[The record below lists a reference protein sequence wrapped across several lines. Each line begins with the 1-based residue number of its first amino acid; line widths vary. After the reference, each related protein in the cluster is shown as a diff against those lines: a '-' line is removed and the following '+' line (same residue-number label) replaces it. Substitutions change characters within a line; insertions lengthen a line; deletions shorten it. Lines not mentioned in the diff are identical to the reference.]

1 MIYFE
6 ADHSPTIT
14 ELVYIHEPAGY
25 DWSFP
30 LHQHADRL
38 ELSYIAEGC
47 VDCYF
52 DGLTKRLNAG
62 DLLVKNAGLIHSEK
76 KPGSIELKE
85 ICISFD
91 RVHLSGL
98 PLNFLIE
105 DDLLP
110 VLHADKEPLIREM
123 FLYLNKHYS
132 GLSESLKSEL
142 GRTLLSLICRH
153 LHEMVYDIAGKK
165 EDTAQTIKNVRDYL
179 DQNYARKI
187 SLDALGEMFFISP
200 FYLTRQF
207 KKYTG
212 YTVKQYILELQMGEA
227 ENLLLFSDLSIKEIA
242 SRCGY
247 DNLQYFY
254 TLFKK
259 YAHYTP
265 VEYRR
270 QFKRHDS

>member
-1 MIYFE
+1 MNFDT
-6 ADHSPTIT
+6 DHSPIIT
-14 ELVYIHEPAGY
+14 ELVYIHEPSTS

-38 ELSYIAEGC
+38 ELSYVAEGC
-47 VDCYF
+47 VDCYL

-62 DLLVKNAGLIHSEK
+62 DLLIKNAGMIHSEK
-76 KPGSIELKE
+76 KISQSELKE

-91 RVHLSGL
+91 HVHLNGL
-98 PLNFLIE
+98 PENHMIE
-105 DDLLP
+105 EGLLP
-110 VLHADKEPLIREM
+110 VLHVDKKPVIRELFFYLKEHYFDLPA
-123 FLYLNKHYS
+123 FLKAETGNVLF
-132 GLSESLKSEL
+132 
-142 GRTLLSLICRH
+142 SLICH
-153 LHEMVYDIAGKK
+153 HMPEMSYDSPDKK
-165 EDTAQTIKNVRDYL
+165 ENTAQTIRNVRTYL

-187 SLDALGEMFFISP
+187 SLDELGDMFYISP

-212 YTVKQYILELQMGEA
+212 YTVKQYILDLQMGEA

-247 DNLQYFY
+247 ENLQYFY

-259 YAHYTP
+259 YAHCTP

-270 QFKRHDS
+270 QYKKT